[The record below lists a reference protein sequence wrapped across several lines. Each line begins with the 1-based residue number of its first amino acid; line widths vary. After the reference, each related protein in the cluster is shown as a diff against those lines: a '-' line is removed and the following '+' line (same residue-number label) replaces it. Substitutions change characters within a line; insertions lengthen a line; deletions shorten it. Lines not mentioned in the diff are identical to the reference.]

1 MAISEQQKKLILD
14 WTRKIHTLEY
24 AHRYESLSK
33 DSLNLWLGLPSII
46 IASLLGAISSL
57 SLPECPSFKTFL
69 VFIGCIGACAVA
81 VMAGLQTFLKPSEL
95 AEKHRFCSTIYEDLR
110 HRLELLLLS
119 DNFDS
124 SQLTEKLN
132 QLKAEW
138 DRLHTPNVSASN
150 WTKAK
155 QQVTS
160 LKTYPESLKVD

>member
-1 MAISEQQKKLILD
+1 MPISEQQKKLILD

-33 DSLNLWLGLPSII
+33 DSLNLWLGVPSII
-46 IASLLGAISSL
+46 IASLLSAISSL
-57 SLPECPSFKTFL
+57 SIPECPSFKTFL
-69 VFIGCIGACAVA
+69 VFIGSIGACAVA

-119 DNFDS
+119 NNSDS
-124 SQLTEKLN
+124 TQLTEKLN

>member
-33 DSLNLWLGLPSII
+33 DSLNLWLGVPSII
-46 IASLLGAISSL
+46 IAALISALPSLAL
-57 SLPECPSFKTFL
+57 PSFSEFKPYL
-69 VFIGCIGACAVA
+69 VFIGSIGACAVA
-81 VMAGLQTFLKPSEL
+81 VMGGLQTFLKPSEL
-95 AEKHRFCSTIYEDLR
+95 AEKHRFYSTIYEDLR

-119 DNFDS
+119 DNS
-124 SQLTEKLN
+124 NSEQLTEKLN
-132 QLKAEW
+132 LLKAEW
-138 DRLHTPNVSASN
+138 DRLHTPNVSTIN

-160 LKTYPESLKVD
+160 LKTYPEALKVD

>member
-33 DSLNLWLGLPSII
+33 DGLNLWLGVPSII
-46 IASLLGAISSL
+46 IASLIGAMSSL
-57 SLPECPSFKTFL
+57 SLPECPGLKSFL
-69 VFIGCIGACAVA
+69 VFVASLGACAVA

-95 AEKHRFCSTIYEDLR
+95 AEKHRFCSTIYEDFR
-110 HRLELLLLS
+110 HRLELLLLFDNS
-119 DNFDS
+119 DS
-124 SQLTEKLN
+124 AQLTEKLN

-138 DRLHTPNVSASN
+138 DRLHTPNVSANN

-155 QQVTS
+155 KQVTS
-160 LKTYPESLKVD
+160 LKTYPEALKVD

>member
-1 MAISEQQKKLILD
+1 MAIPEQQKKLILD

-33 DSLNLWLGLPSII
+33 DSLNLWLGVPSII
-46 IASLLGAISSL
+46 IASLIGAMTSL
-57 SLPECPSFKTFL
+57 SLPDCPGFKSFLIFTSSF
-69 VFIGCIGACAVA
+69 CACAVA
-81 VMAGLQTFLKPSEL
+81 VMTGLQTFLKPSEL

-110 HRLELLLLS
+110 HRLELLLFSENTDSTQLS
-119 DNFDS
+119 
-124 SQLTEKLN
+124 EKLN